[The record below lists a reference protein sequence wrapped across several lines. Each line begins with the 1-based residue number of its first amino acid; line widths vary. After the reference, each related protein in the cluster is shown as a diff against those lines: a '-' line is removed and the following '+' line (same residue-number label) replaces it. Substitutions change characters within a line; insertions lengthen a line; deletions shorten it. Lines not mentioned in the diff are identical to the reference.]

1 MGKRVSPV
9 SMVASAGN
17 AISQNPSRP
26 SQKPYTLPSKLRPE
40 FTWMLPEDGL
50 SFEDRLKEYVSKKE
64 LQEGDGITLKNW
76 WLNYR
81 EACANSPSKGF
92 AVDEYF
98 ALLAE
103 LVRKERRRPH
113 YFQGASVET
122 GTHFERSNAHA
133 ADSRFFD
140 YQSFGIDFT
149 RPMIDWD
156 NSAVRGADTLQ
167 RIKEQLAR
175 GENVVF
181 MSNHQSESDTHCL
194 FTLFEDQMGPEYG
207 ALARNIVFIAG
218 ERVLRDAIVVPFS
231 RGCNLLTVYSK
242 KHIDSEPELKPAKMT
257 HNQRTLKKLG
267 ELFYVGGTCMW
278 FAPSGGRDRRS
289 QETGKVE
296 LAPFDPNSIEMIRQV
311 AERAGALEK
320 THFYPMAMAT
330 SNIFPPPA
338 SVGGAFGEERRV
350 NYGPLRVCVLPEL
363 AELTVESGLD
373 GAQER
378 AAVKENRV
386 KRAAMAF
393 DGVREGYT
401 AIGGYDQ

>member
-1 MGKRVSPV
+1 
-9 SMVASAGN
+9 MVAAAQSSVG
-17 AISQNPSRP
+17 QNPFRP
-26 SQKPYTLPSKLRPE
+26 AAKPYTLPNTLRTE
-40 FTWMLPEDGL
+40 FAWMLPGDGKTL
-50 SFEDRLKEYVSKKE
+50 EQRLEHYFAIGE
-64 LQEGDGITLKNW
+64 IQEGDKVTLKNW

-81 EACANSPSKGF
+81 EACKNCPSKEF

-98 ALLAE
+98 ALLTE

-113 YFQGASVET
+113 YFQGDSSKENT
-122 GTHFERSNAHA
+122 GMYFERSNAHA

-140 YQSFGIDFT
+140 YQAFGIDFT

-156 NSAVRGADTLQ
+156 NSAVHGAENLV

-194 FTLFEDQMGPEYG
+194 FTLFEDQMGKEFG
-207 ALARNIVFIAG
+207 ELARNIVFVAG

-257 HNQRTLKKLG
+257 HNQRTMKKLG
-267 ELFYVGGTCMW
+267 ELFHVGGTCMW

-289 QETGKVE
+289 AETGKVE
-296 LAPFDPNSIEMIRQV
+296 LAPFDSNAIEMIRQV

-320 THFYPMAMAT
+320 THFYPMALAT
-330 SNIFPPPA
+330 SNIFPPPS

-350 NYGPLRVCVLPEL
+350 NYGPLRVAIAPEI
-363 AELTVESGLD
+363 AELFVDASLD
-373 GAQER
+373 AAQER
-378 AAVKENRV
+378 AAVKENRAR
-386 KRAAMAF
+386 RAAGAF
-393 DGVREGYT
+393 EDVRAGYT